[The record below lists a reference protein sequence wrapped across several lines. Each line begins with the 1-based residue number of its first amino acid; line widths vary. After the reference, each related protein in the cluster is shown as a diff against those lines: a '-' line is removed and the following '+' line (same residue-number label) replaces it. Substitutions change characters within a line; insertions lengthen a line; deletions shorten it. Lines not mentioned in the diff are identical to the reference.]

1 MANERPATDGSRD
14 LPGERSVNRIIVHAV
29 INRNPAMTP
38 ADS

>member
-29 INRNPAMTP
+29 INKKTP
-38 ADS
+38 ERP